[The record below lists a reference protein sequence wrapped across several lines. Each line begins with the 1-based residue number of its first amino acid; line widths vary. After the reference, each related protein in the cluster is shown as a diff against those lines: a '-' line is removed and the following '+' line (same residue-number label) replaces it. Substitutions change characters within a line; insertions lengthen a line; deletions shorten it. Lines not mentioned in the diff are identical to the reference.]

1 MNIEQIMSFPV
12 VVTRETTKLKHTRE
26 LINRKSINAIPV
38 LKEDGEIAGILSS
51 SDLAKAHDKNIT
63 VGDIMTDKV
72 HIVLKNNRVQD
83 AAKTMLKHSVHHLV
97 VMEDGNVIGMVS
109 SLDIIRSLVSTEG
122 I

>member
-97 VMEDGNVIGMVS
+97 VMENGNVIGMVS